1 MANRYYVQF
10 NAGLGE
16 LAVGAL
22 HRDLPAARVVFR
34 DDSAAIIESAA
45 EPSQV
50 AALPYLTGSLLFLA
64 GARRG
69 PLAAVVPAL
78 ARQLDRGDAAGRTP
92 CRRPFRVVTSV
103 DGALIALPHRA
114 RARLESAI
122 AARTGGWVQARGSGE
137 EYWVVGR
144 RGLPDLL
151 LGLRLAGHRAR
162 AAAPGAL
169 GPELADLLVRA
180 SGPRPGDVF
189 LDPFGGRGSI
199 IWARLRYPAR
209 RVIYSDTGY
218 RELRRQFRPELARA
232 RPAVFLSE
240 DARTLPSVADAAV
253 DVIVTD
259 PPWGE
264 FRGPG
269 AGELADYPEFAAG
282 LAASLG
288 RVLRRPAGRFVVLI
302 SRRQEENLRRALADA
317 DLVPAAAHQIL
328 VSGHPASVLAGRIGH
343 H

>member
-22 HRDLPAARVVFR
+22 HRDLPAARVVFQ

-69 PLAAVVPAL
+69 PLAAVVPSL
-78 ARQLDRGDAAGRTP
+78 ASQLDRAGAAGRTP
-92 CRRPFRVVTSV
+92 RRRPFRVVTSV
-103 DGALIALPHRA
+103 DGALVALPPRA
-114 RARLESAI
+114 RARLESAV

-144 RGLPDLL
+144 R
-151 LGLRLAGHRAR
+151 
-162 AAAPGAL
+162 APQQGAL

-180 SGPRPGDVF
+180 SGPRPHDVF

-218 RELRRQFRPELARA
+218 HELRRQFRPELARA
-232 RPAVFLSE
+232 RSAEFLSE
-240 DARTLPSVADAAV
+240 DARALPSVADAAM

-269 AGELADYPEFAAG
+269 AGQLADFPEFAAG
-282 LAASLG
+282 LAATVR
-288 RVLRRPAGRFVVLI
+288 RVLRRPAGRFVILI
-302 SRRQEENLRRALADA
+302 SRRQEENLRQALADA
-317 DLVPAAAHQIL
+317 GLVPAAAHRIL
-328 VSGHPASVLAGRIGH
+328 VSGHPATVLAGRTGH
-343 H
+343 N

>member
-16 LAVGAL
+16 FAVGAL
-22 HRDLPAARVVFR
+22 HRDLQAARVVFQ

-92 CRRPFRVVTSV
+92 FRQAVPGSDVRRWRA
-103 DGALIALPHRA
+103 GRAAARA
-114 RARLESAI
+114 RARLESAV
-122 AARTGGWVQARGSGE
+122 AARTGGWVQGRGSGE

-151 LGLRLAGHRAR
+151 LGLRLAGRRAR
-162 AAAPGAL
+162 PAAPGAL

-218 RELRRQFRPELARA
+218 HELRRQFRPELARA
-232 RPAVFLSE
+232 RSAEFLSE
-240 DARTLPSVADAAV
+240 DARTLPSVADATM

-264 FRGPG
+264 FRRPG
-269 AGELADYPEFAAG
+269 AGQLADYPAFAAG
-282 LAASLG
+282 LAATLR
-288 RVLRRPAGRFVVLI
+288 RVLRRPRG
-302 SRRQEENLRRALADA
+302 AL
-317 DLVPAAAHQIL
+317 
-328 VSGHPASVLAGRIGH
+328 SS
-343 H
+343 

>member
-22 HRDLPAARVVFR
+22 HRDLPAARVVFQ

-69 PLAAVVPAL
+69 PLAAVVPSL
-78 ARQLDRGDAAGRTP
+78 ASQLDRAGAAGRTP
-92 CRRPFRVVTSV
+92 RRRPFRVVTSV
-103 DGALIALPHRA
+103 DGALVALPPRA
-114 RARLESAI
+114 RARLESAV

-151 LGLRLAGHRAR
+151 LGRRLAGRRAQQQ
-162 AAAPGAL
+162 GAL

-180 SGPRPGDVF
+180 SGPRPHDVF

-218 RELRRQFRPELARA
+218 HELRRQFRPELARTRSA
-232 RPAVFLSE
+232 EFLSE
-240 DARTLPSVADAAV
+240 DARALPSVADAAM

-269 AGELADYPEFAAG
+269 AGQLADYPEFAAG
-282 LAASLG
+282 LAATVR
-288 RVLRRPAGRFVVLI
+288 RVLRRPAGRFVILI
-302 SRRQEENLRRALADA
+302 SRRQEENLRQALADA
-317 DLVPAAAHQIL
+317 GLVPAAAHQIL
-328 VSGHPASVLAGRIGH
+328 VSGHPATVLAGRTGH
-343 H
+343 N